1 MKNLQVINVQ
11 LLLENDCDEQMVKE
25 KFKKAEET
33 TDQKFHG
40 VSRRLSI
47 VPWKRIMVSPLEKIA
62 NFQHLNKDL
71 K

>member
-1 MKNLQVINVQ
+1 MKVINIQ

-25 KFKKAEET
+25 EFKKAEET

-47 VPWKRIMVSPLEKIA
+47 VERNYGFTIRK
-62 NFQHLNKDL
+62 NC
-71 K
+71 

>member
-1 MKNLQVINVQ
+1 MFESTKLKF
-11 LLLENDCDEQMVKE
+11 LLLNRRKELIEPKKVLENDCDEQMVKD

-47 VPWKRIMVSPLEKIA
+47 VERNYGFTIRK
-62 NFQHLNKDL
+62 NC
-71 K
+71 